1 MKTGQRLESGVHE
14 PRNIEERH
22 QKLEEAR
29 NNSLPQPLEE
39 ARPANTSIL
48 TSALQNCERINS
60 YCLSDPAC
68 LLLQAASRLT
78 VLESKAT
85 RSRPW
90 TLPPKLARL
99 QGVTIAPRSQG
110 ASRAGRL
117 SPHLLIS
124 RTVLPNIAPSQLNS
138 KDFICRIYFMVNYF
152 IIWLLVSY
160 FNILFY
166 QIQQEILLHC
176 LDHPPGC
183 VPVEPI

>member
-1 MKTGQRLESGVHE
+1 MGLKAASVSLQETEKDTWRQWEEGRVKTGQRLESGVHE

-48 TSALQNCERINS
+48 TSALQNRERINS

-90 TLPPKLARL
+90 TLSPKLARL
-99 QGVTIAPRSQG
+99 RGE
-110 ASRAGRL
+110 
-117 SPHLLIS
+117 
-124 RTVLPNIAPSQLNS
+124 LP
-138 KDFICRIYFMVNYF
+138 
-152 IIWLLVSY
+152 
-160 FNILFY
+160 
-166 QIQQEILLHC
+166 
-176 LDHPPGC
+176 
-183 VPVEPI
+183 